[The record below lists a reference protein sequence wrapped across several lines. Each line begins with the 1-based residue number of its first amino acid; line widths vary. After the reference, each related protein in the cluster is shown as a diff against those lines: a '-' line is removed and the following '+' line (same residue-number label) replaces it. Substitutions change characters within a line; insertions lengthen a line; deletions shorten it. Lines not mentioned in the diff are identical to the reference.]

1 MAGKKT
7 QKNFEDLLFAAICSA
22 ILCLFANYESQ
33 RKSDQNL
40 NEVVS
45 STKISQPT
53 YTVSRKIS
61 SIVR

>member
-33 RKSDQNL
+33 RKSDKNT

-45 STKISQPT
+45 STEISHLP
-53 YTVSRKIS
+53 YTASRKIS
-61 SIVR
+61 SIVK